1 MGNELDKTNTPAD
14 SNYLNQAGWDELH
27 YEESVKR
34 NEDSLEKIK
43 AIKVTGDIAVDS
55 KAFFEA
61 AGWSTQGLPA
71 EEVTAIESG
80 DKVGLLRLLKDR
92 QAKRRPL
99 PEVMAEGDKEYFTEV
114 HRVMDEIIEAAE
126 KK

>member
-1 MGNELDKTNTPAD
+1 MGTSID
-14 SNYLNQAGWDELH
+14 SNYLNQEGWDKLN
-27 YEESVKR
+27 YEQSVKR
-34 NEDSLEKIK
+34 NEDSMDKLKTIKITGN
-43 AIKVTGDIAVDS
+43 IVTDS

-61 AGWSTQGLPA
+61 AGWTTQGLPA

-80 DKVGLLRLLKDR
+80 NEEGLLKLFKDR

-114 HRVMDEIIEAAE
+114 HRIMDEIIEAAE